1 MLECVSLML
10 NYNWLSVLVP
20 LRTVSQIQSHIVCG
34 KSLAD
39 KIIGKFGKLLAIHQ
53 NFPHKYTKNVFCI
66 YVRTYMQTFA
76 YSPNFPYQ

>member
-1 MLECVSLML
+1 MLECMSLML

-53 NFPHKYTKNVFCI
+53 NFPHKYTKNVFGM
-66 YVRTYMQTFA
+66 YVRTYMH
-76 YSPNFPYQ
+76 